1 MFIASLRQEALA
13 DAFYPG
19 ALDGYGPEHVSTL
32 TNRCVV
38 NADYSAA
45 AVDCDPSLLKINIKT
60 EVQLR
65 ASDLREDADV
75 MGQGLPRLSA
85 WGHLWII
92 L

>member
-13 DAFYPG
+13 DGIYPG
-19 ALDGYGPEHVSTL
+19 ALDGYGPEHVNTL
-32 TNRCVV
+32 TNRCIV
-38 NADYSAA
+38 NADYRAA
-45 AVDCDPSLLKINIKT
+45 TVDCDPSLLKINIKT

-65 ASDLREDADV
+65 VSDLREDADV